1 MFNEIITK
9 SIRAVCEAFSVQAKV
24 LYNSH
29 TENATALR
37 WCAVGVLSEYFS
49 DLQLSEVLPI
59 GRKCINKIRN
69 AYVRR
74 FRRWSERQ
82 MLDEVRK
89 IIVAVIGE

>member
-1 MFNEIITK
+1 MFNEIIIE
-9 SIRAVCEAFSVQAKV
+9 SIRAVCEAFSMQTKV

-37 WCAVGVLSEYFS
+37 WCAVGVLTEYFTDS
-49 DLQLSEVLPI
+49 QLSGVLPI

-69 AYVRR
+69 AYERR

-82 MLDEVRK
+82 LLDEVRR
-89 IIVAVIGE
+89 IIVGIIGE

>member
-1 MFNEIITK
+1 MFDNIITE
-9 SIRAVCEAFSVQAKV
+9 SIRAVCEAFSIQAKV

-29 TENATALR
+29 TESATALR
-37 WCAVGVLSEYFS
+37 WCAVGVLTEYFTDS
-49 DLQLSEVLPI
+49 QLSGVLPI

-69 AYVRR
+69 AYERR

-82 MLDEVRK
+82 MLDEVRR

>member
-1 MFNEIITK
+1 MFDKIITE
-9 SIRAVCEAFSVQAKV
+9 SIRAVCEAFSIQAKV

-29 TENATALR
+29 TESATALR
-37 WCAVGVLSEYFS
+37 WCAVGVLTEYFTDS
-49 DLQLSEVLPI
+49 QLSGVLPI

-69 AYVRR
+69 AYERR

-82 MLDEVRK
+82 MLDEVRR

>member
-1 MFNEIITK
+1 MFNEIITE
-9 SIRAVCEAFSVQAKV
+9 SIRAVCEAFSMQSKV

-29 TENATALR
+29 TESATALR

-49 DLQLSEVLPI
+49 DSQLSAVLPI

>member
-9 SIRAVCEAFSVQAKV
+9 SIKAVCEAFSVQAKV

-49 DLQLSEVLPI
+49 GSQLSAVLPI

-69 AYVRR
+69 AYVGR
-74 FRRWSERQ
+74 FRRWSEKQ
-82 MLDEVRK
+82 LLEEVRK